1 MLIITNFEQALCMC
15 LKILFMYQK
24 KKEKED
30 HLKKKKIH
38 YGILFLVKISSCLD
52 VK

>member
-30 HLKKKKIH
+30 HLKKKKNPLWNI
-38 YGILFLVKISSCLD
+38 ILGQNK
-52 VK
+52 